1 MNKLNQL
8 LLDFDYK
15 QNFQDDDF
23 YVSKSNKH
31 IIDLLNKWPQW
42 EKNILNISGEH
53 FSGKT
58 HLINI
63 FLKKFKGFKLDAKS
77 LTSEILSKIKTHQNI
92 VLENLNKDVDEKIL
106 YSLFNIIDQDN
117 KYMIITSLHPI
128 SEINF
133 NFEDVKS
140 RSKSCLLLNIENPD
154 DDLVKILLTKYFS
167 KRQLKINSKI
177 IDYISS
183 NIKRDFDDIF
193 RVANL
198 VEESCFAGGRKITI
212 PFLKKILNV

>member
-1 MNKLNQL
+1 MFYY
-8 LLDFDYK
+8 LDDVCKVVGQEFL
-15 QNFQDDDF
+15 F
-23 YVSKSNKH
+23 
-31 IIDLLNKWPQW
+31 
-42 EKNILNISGEH
+42 
-53 FSGKT
+53 

-63 FLKKFKGFKLDAKS
+63 IKEKEAFLLFSSSKKLAD
-77 LTSEILSKIKTHQNI
+77 
-92 VLENLNKDVDEKIL
+92 LNWRL
-106 YSLFNIIDQDN
+106 
-117 KYMIITSLHPI
+117 
-128 SEINF
+128 
-133 NFEDVKS
+133 EDVKS
-140 RSKSCLLLNIENPD
+140 RIKNIHQLEIENPD